1 MDKESSKIAS
11 NTISQ
16 IIGRV
21 FVLAA
26 SLVSV
31 KLITNY
37 LGPAG
42 TGYYNTVITYLSFF
56 IVLADFG
63 FFSVV
68 VREISKFP
76 EKAEE
81 ILANV
86 FSIRFITAVLAVLV
100 SIAIVYLT
108 SYPPEIKEGVIIASL
123 FPIFNLGASIYD
135 MLFQARLKMQ
145 KVAMA
150 DVLSKVIALTG
161 VWLSVYFH
169 LGFYYVLS
177 TVSLAAVFSFIFKAF
192 FARSELKIGFK
203 FNWPLIKRITL
214 MSLPLGIVFIVNNI
228 YFRVDSLILFYYK
241 GAYDAGIYSVSY
253 NVLST
258 SLFAG
263 SFLATSLKPLFS
275 TTIETNKERAEKALT
290 YAITF
295 LLYIAF
301 IITAVS
307 VTFSREIILFISS
320 KEFLLG
326 APILIILSFAALLI
340 YVNGIFGE
348 IMIARDLRKTLIKMS
363 LFILAF
369 NVGLN
374 LYLIPHYSYYGA
386 AWATTVSEMILFTMG
401 LIVSKRVI
409 NVYFDWKRISK
420 LILLSL
426 MTMGLASL
434 LRLAG
439 VTFLINLGTDLIFY
453 ALTTYYFDA
462 VPQGTVREYL
472 KIVVNKWNSLFSR

>member
-1 MDKESSKIAS
+1 MDKDSSQIAS

-16 IIGRV
+16 IIGRI

-37 LGPAG
+37 LGPGG

-86 FSIRFITAVLAVLV
+86 FSIRLITAISAVLI
-100 SIAIVYLT
+100 SIIIVYLT
-108 SYPPEIKEGVIIASL
+108 NYPPEIKEGVIIASL
-123 FPIFNLGASIYD
+123 FPIFNLAASVYD

-145 KVAMA
+145 KVALA
-150 DVLSKVIALTG
+150 DVLSKIFALTG
-161 VWLSVYFH
+161 VWLAVFYH
-169 LGFYYVLS
+169 LGFFYILA
-177 TVSLAAVFSFIFKAF
+177 TVSLAAVLSFIFKAYF
-192 FARSELKIGFK
+192 SRSELRIGFR
-203 FNWPLIKRITL
+203 FDWPLIKKITL

-228 YFRVDSLILFYYK
+228 YFRIDSLILFYFK

-253 NVLST
+253 KVLET
-258 SLFAG
+258 TLFAG

-275 TTIETNKERAEKALT
+275 TSIVNDKERAEKALT

-295 LLYIAF
+295 LLFLAL
-301 IITAVS
+301 IITAISIV
-307 VTFSREIILFISS
+307 FSKEIILFISS
-320 KEFLLG
+320 PEFLAG
-326 APILIILSFAALLI
+326 APVLIILSFAALLI
-340 YVNGIFGE
+340 YLNGIFGE
-348 IMIARDLRKTLIKMS
+348 IMIAQDLRKTLIKMS

-374 LYLIPHYSYYGA
+374 LYLIPRYSYYGA
-386 AWATTVSEMILFTMG
+386 AWATTVSEVILFAFG
-401 LIVSKRVI
+401 VIVCSRII
-409 NVYFDWKRISK
+409 NVYFDWKRIGK
-420 LILLSL
+420 LILFSL
-426 MTMGLASL
+426 LTMGLAIL
-434 LRLAG
+434 LRLSG
-439 VTFLINLGTDLIFY
+439 VPFLVNLGLDLVFY
-453 ALTTYYFDA
+453 GLTTYYFDA
-462 VPQGTVREYL
+462 VPQGTVREYIKVL
-472 KIVVNKWNSLFSR
+472 RTKWNNLFSR